1 MKKLL
6 IPVAAIVLAVA
17 GLSACKK
24 IVSTIFKGTDITIP
38 PTTVTVPAVLIVS
51 PVEQSLGS
59 FTQEINID
67 SIIRA
72 NTAGLFGV
80 NAVSTIKIK
89 QVTVNVL
96 NADASN
102 NLSSFETVRVNL
114 SSNSNSNRVELF
126 NVTIPEQATNTY
138 SFTPSSTPELLPYL
152 KGTTLSYAVS
162 GNNRR
167 TTSKPLHME
176 VRVVLRAN

>member
-1 MKKLL
+1 M
-6 IPVAAIVLAVA
+6 
-17 GLSACKK
+17 
-24 IVSTIFKGTDITIP
+24 
-38 PTTVTVPAVLIVS
+38 
-51 PVEQSLGS
+51 
-59 FTQEINID
+59 
-67 SIIRA
+67 
-72 NTAGLFGV
+72 
-80 NAVSTIKIK
+80 
-89 QVTVNVL
+89 NVL

-114 SSNSNSNRVELF
+114 SSNSNSNQVELF

-152 KGTTLSYAVS
+152 KGTTLTYTVS

-167 TTSKPLHME
+167 TTNKPLQME